1 MGSHRVGHDWSD
13 LAAVTATHVSY
24 ICIIMLPDT
33 EKGKMLPIQPLPD
46 FSPFD
51 IQIYFT
57 LKWNQQ
63 ALQEKKSDYGKVS
76 E

>member
-1 MGSHRVGHDWSD
+1 
-13 LAAVTATHVSY
+13 
-24 ICIIMLPDT
+24 MLPDT